1 MAETLLYSIEDETTA
16 VVTINRPESLNAL
29 NRQVV
34 SELAAVMES
43 CKKDDSLRA
52 VIITGS
58 GNKAFMAGADIKEMQ
73 GMGYVEALEFLH
85 GVRELFDMIE
95 RFPKPVIAAVNGLAL
110 GGGCELALACDLRI
124 AAEGA
129 VFGQPEI
136 NVGIMPGAGGTQ
148 RLPRLIGPARAKE
161 LLFTGDT
168 IDARTALGMGL
179 VNKVVPPGVLLA
191 ESRELAKKIAH
202 KSPLIIGLIKQAVN
216 TGLDCPLP
224 AGLSFELQ
232 CCAFLFGTED
242 RNEGMSAFVERRKPV
257 FKGR

>member
-1 MAETLLYSIEDETTA
+1 
-16 VVTINRPESLNAL
+16 
-29 NRQVV
+29 
-34 SELAAVMES
+34 
-43 CKKDDSLRA
+43 
-52 VIITGS
+52 
-58 GNKAFMAGADIKEMQ
+58 
-73 GMGYVEALEFLH
+73 
-85 GVRELFDMIE
+85 
-95 RFPKPVIAAVNGLAL
+95 
-110 GGGCELALACDLRI
+110 LRI
-124 AAEGA
+124 AAEGE

-242 RNEGMSAFVERRKPV
+242 RNEGMGAFVERRKPV

>member
-34 SELAAVMES
+34 SELAAAMES

-73 GMGYVEALEFLH
+73 GMGHVEALEFLH

-242 RNEGMSAFVERRKPV
+242 RNEGMGAFVERRKPV